1 MATHI
6 ERLSVKRPPLTL
18 ALLAL
23 VALLVAAGCGGSGR
37 DSSSSSEGTSAGSD
51 LSGTIEADGS
61 STVGPLA
68 QVAAEKFAG
77 ANSGVTVNVG
87 VSGTGGGFQRFCK
100 GETDLSNASRPI
112 KDEEA
117 KACKDAGVA
126 YHELIV
132 ANDGIAL
139 VGNKDNS
146 WAKCLTVA
154 QLAKIWGP
162 DSKAKS
168 WKEIDASFPDESLT
182 LYGPGTDS
190 GTFDFF
196 TGKINGEEG
205 ASRTDYSA
213 TEDDNVTVSGVEGD
227 KGALGYFGLSYA
239 EANIDKLTLIQVDG
253 GAGCVTPTGATVQNG
268 TYTPL
273 SRPLYVYVKDES
285 AKRPEVKAF
294 LKYWIDNA
302 ESFAKEA
309 KFVPLTTAQ
318 LTTAASELKA
328 ATGEGA

>member
-1 MATHI
+1 MNT
-6 ERLSVKRPPLTL
+6 ERISVKRPPLTL
-18 ALLAL
+18 VLLAAL
-23 VALLVAAGCGGSGR
+23 ALLVAAGCGSGR
-37 DSSSSSEGTSAGSD
+37 DSSSGDGGSSSGSD

-68 QVAAEKFAG
+68 QVAAEKFVG

-100 GETDLSNASRPI
+100 GETDLSDASRPI

-139 VGNKDNS
+139 VGNKQNT
-146 WAKCLTVA
+146 WATCLTVA

-253 GAGCVTPTGATVQNG
+253 GAGCVTPTAATVQNG